1 MNAEEKARLK
11 PANANPWYCLATLY
25 GEQGGEAVDWGLAE
39 KNLQGWKRWIAA
51 ASLSDADR
59 VELARTQQ
67 PVREFAAQRDPEL
80 NRIFDA
86 RMPFRRTFPPDPNEP
101 IDFTGT
107 SFESPFMFRGFNC
120 PQGVSFDFSVFSEI
134 VDFNGAEIPKG
145 VHFTSA
151 TFRKHADFN
160 SLHAGNVDISS
171 ATFAADTLFSGAAF
185 YGMAKFDSVHFAGT
199 VRFSQSTFSGF
210 TSFARATFSKPAY
223 FNSSRFSEIATFSSA
238 TFRGDTDFSSAT
250 FSKNAYFHS
259 ATFSGNAS
267 FVNSQFTALT
277 VFANSTYET
286 KVPDFRGAKLHEA
299 TEWHGVRWPPSPRD
313 KDAAHSHVYAYERLK
328 QEMERLKK
336 HEDEQFFFAKELRA
350 RRLLVPIW
358 SSARLLNILYDVSS
372 DYGQSAERP
381 LFWLLARSQSGLR
394 SLRQRRFSKEREWRS
409 TERQASASPT
419 SSRSCR

>member
-1 MNAEEKARLK
+1 
-11 PANANPWYCLATLY
+11 
-25 GEQGGEAVDWGLAE
+25 
-39 KNLQGWKRWIAA
+39 
-51 ASLSDADR
+51 
-59 VELARTQQ
+59 
-67 PVREFAAQRDPEL
+67 
-80 NRIFDA
+80 
-86 RMPFRRTFPPDPNEP
+86 
-101 IDFTGT
+101 
-107 SFESPFMFRGFNC
+107 
-120 PQGVSFDFSVFSEI
+120 
-134 VDFNGAEIPKG
+134 
-145 VHFTSA
+145 
-151 TFRKHADFN
+151 
-160 SLHAGNVDISS
+160 GNVDISS

-336 HEDEQFFFAKELRA
+336 HEDEQFSFAKELRA

-381 LFWLLARSQSGLR
+381 LFRLLALFAIGFAFFAAAPVFKGARMALDRAAGLSFANIFSFLPMKREMVASLSGAAQVVGVAQSFVGLVLLFLLGLA
-394 SLRQRRFSKEREWRS
+394 LRNKFRMK
-409 TERQASASPT
+409 
-419 SSRSCR
+419 